1 MYREMIDCD
10 GKNDFRVFLRV
21 FDEFIKFVFFKD
33 AVEDI
38 DDERA
43 DAVDEDLIEREAF
56 DERF

>member
-38 DDERA
+38 DDERT